1 MTAQPKPVKVHE
13 VGSGKRLR
21 DQLKL
26 KPVALRAEETTGSRA
41 PKTVPVAENMSLSL
55 CFPQASRR
63 TRTSYAKGLREVL
76 AELSRVLGLERGVG
90 AGGVDSTHADKGI
103 SVGLAVEGVGETAT
117 KKEEKA
123 ASPSAAGAGDTA
135 AAADE
140 MVADDTTA
148 AAEATVAA
156 TVAAAVAA
164 DFWFLQD
171 EPHR

>member
-1 MTAQPKPVKVHE
+1 MAHLEFSYHLGIVSLPQSTLMAQPHRFGCTDALQRFSRPVTSK
-13 VGSGKRLR
+13 
-21 DQLKL
+21 
-26 KPVALRAEETTGSRA
+26 
-41 PKTVPVAENMSLSL
+41 
-55 CFPQASRR
+55 ASRR

-76 AELSRVLGLERGVG
+76 AELSRALGLERGVG

-164 DFWFLQD
+164 DFCFLQD